1 MLFKG
6 DIREY
11 WREKEQEKCVNLDFI
26 EGRQSHSGFVWI
38 FLKSDWT
45 LLLPQAIAPYSPVH
59 KYLLVPSSDPLWFA
73 LLLVLQVYRLPVQDC
88 HKYSDCEKCTQARDP
103 YCGWCVREGR

>member
-1 MLFKG
+1 MLFNG

-11 WREKEQEKCVNLDFI
+11 WREEEQEKRVNLDFI

-45 LLLPQAIAPYSPVH
+45 LLLPQAIAPYNPV
-59 KYLLVPSSDPLWFA
+59 LVPCV
-73 LLLVLQVYRLPVQDC
+73 LVSFFRSLMVCLTLVSLGVSTTCAGLPQIF
-88 HKYSDCEKCTQARDP
+88 
-103 YCGWCVREGR
+103 GL